1 MEKNN
6 WLIGV
11 LVLALVVIS
20 IAFVYFNKSGG
31 TTNQQTITAS
41 GTSTITAV
49 PDEASV
55 YVSINT
61 LEKTT
66 EESKN
71 KNTAISDAV
80 LNAIKKLNIQKDIE
94 TTNYNIYPEYDWSSG
109 QQELKGY
116 RTTNTIKVSTKY
128 FDDLGAIVDTAVKAG
143 ATGVDSINFE
153 LSKDQQNKIKREAL
167 ANATEDA
174 KLKAE
179 AIANGLNAK
188 LGKVISVT
196 ENSYNYIPY
205 PLFRGGAVADAEKAV
220 STSIEPQ
227 NLDITATVN
236 VVYQIK

>member
-1 MEKNN
+1 M
-6 WLIGV
+6 
-11 LVLALVVIS
+11 
-20 IAFVYFNKSGG
+20 
-31 TTNQQTITAS
+31 
-41 GTSTITAV
+41 
-49 PDEASV
+49 
-55 YVSINT
+55 
-61 LEKTT
+61 
-66 EESKN
+66 
-71 KNTAISDAV
+71 
-80 LNAIKKLNIQKDIE
+80 
-94 TTNYNIYPEYDWSSG
+94 
-109 QQELKGY
+109 
-116 RTTNTIKVSTKY
+116 
-128 FDDLGAIVDTAVKAG
+128 
-143 ATGVDSINFE
+143 
-153 LSKDQQNKIKREAL
+153 